1 MVEDSENI
9 ESIVYNKPKK
19 NIADLIIKPLK
30 DLFVKPENP
39 YIADAYK
46 LAEQENYDNAILA
59 FKSAIQQ
66 DDKSTAA
73 YIGLAKVYRQMGGI
87 SNAKISI
94 EQYNKALEIDP
105 ALIEIYNDLMQV
117 YKRLGD
123 NKNAMLEQ
131 KKQFVAK
138 SLRINAEDPL
148 ANNNM
153 GVIQLKQKKLDS
165 AILFFQ
171 KALKKRPGF
180 TMARA
185 NLAKAL
191 FQKGITSEKEAEK
204 KELLRKAAKCVEEV
218 LSKKNTAENILLK
231 AKIFFHYGQMKK
243 ALQFCDQAYKM
254 DPLMKEIQATKR
266 VIEENM
272 GNIVNA
278 TQAYED
284 YQSLDKPEKSLKK
297 EKNR

>member
-1 MVEDSENI
+1 MVENAEHI
-9 ESIVYNKPKK
+9 ESIAYKKPKK
-19 NIADLIIKPLK
+19 NFADLMIKPLK
-30 DLFVKPENP
+30 DLFAKPENP
-39 YIADAYK
+39 YIADGYK

-59 FKSAIQQ
+59 FQSAIQQ
-66 DDKSTAA
+66 DEKNKSA
-73 YIGLAKVYRQMGGI
+73 YIGLAHVYRQMGGI
-87 SNAKISI
+87 SNSKTSI

-105 ALIEIYNDLMQV
+105 AMIDVYNDLMQV

-123 NKNAMLEQ
+123 DKNAALEQ

-138 SLRINAEDPL
+138 SLRTNAEDPI

-153 GVIQLKQKKLDS
+153 GVIQLKQMKLDS

-191 FQKGITSEKEAEK
+191 FQKGINSGNEEDK
-204 KELLRKAAKCVEEV
+204 KELLKKAAQRLEEV
-218 LSKKNTAENILLK
+218 LSKQKTAEHILLK
-231 AKIFFHYGQMKK
+231 AKIYFHYGQMEK
-243 ALQFCDQAYKM
+243 ALQFCNQAYGI
-254 DPLMKEIQATKR
+254 DPSMKEILATKR
-266 VIEENM
+266 VIEEKL

-278 TQAYED
+278 SQAFED
-284 YQSLDKPEKSLKK
+284 YQQLEKAEKSIKK
-297 EKNR
+297 

>member
-1 MVEDSENI
+1 MVENSEDKDI
-9 ESIVYNKPKK
+9 IAYKKPKK
-19 NIADLIIKPLK
+19 NIADIIFKPIK
-30 DLFVKPENP
+30 ELFVKPENP
-39 YIADAYK
+39 NILDGYK

-66 DDKSTAA
+66 DDKNKAA
-73 YIGLAKVYRQMGGI
+73 YIGLASVYRQMGGV
-87 SNAKISI
+87 SNSKACI
-94 EQYNKALEIDP
+94 EEYNKALEIDP
-105 ALIEIYNDLMQV
+105 AMIDIYNELIQV

-123 NKNAMLEQ
+123 NKNAVLEH

-138 SLRINAEDPL
+138 TLKTNAEDPI

-165 AILFFQ
+165 AISFFQ

-191 FQKGITSEKEAEK
+191 FQKGIISDKEEDK
-204 KELLRKAAKCVEEV
+204 KELLKNSARRVEEV
-218 LSKKNTAENILLK
+218 LSKQKTAEYILLK
-231 AKIFFHYGQMKK
+231 AKIYFHYGQMKK
-243 ALQFCDQAYKM
+243 AMQFCDQAYGM
-254 DPLMKEIQATKR
+254 DPSMKEILATKR
-266 VIEENM
+266 VIEEKL

-278 TQAYED
+278 SQAYED
-284 YQSLDKPEKSLKK
+284 YQSLNKAEKSIKK
-297 EKNR
+297 